1 MAVIAM
7 GVLAVSSSLAVTVAI
22 VLMYGCYGGIM
33 GSFPSLTSSIFGM
46 KHTGENYGFV
56 MFGIVFATFGAP
68 AISGLVSSKGYEMN
82 VVFGIGAVFAVI
94 AFVCLTLLG
103 RNLVQE
109 RKKTDISEK
118 EKCEPSLEN

>member
-1 MAVIAM
+1 
-7 GVLAVSSSLAVTVAI
+7 
-22 VLMYGCYGGIM
+22 
-33 GSFPSLTSSIFGM
+33 M

-94 AFVCLTLLG
+94 ALVCLTLLG
-103 RNLVQE
+103 RNLVKE
-109 RKKTDISEK
+109 HAEK
-118 EKCEPSLEN
+118 SAGVKDDTAQVSKPQAE

>member
-1 MAVIAM
+1 
-7 GVLAVSSSLAVTVAI
+7 
-22 VLMYGCYGGIM
+22 M
-33 GSFPSLTSSIFGM
+33 GSFPSLTSSVFGM

>member
-1 MAVIAM
+1 MANKTKLLSLVFGLTIC
-7 GVLAVSSSLAVTVAI
+7 LAL
-22 VLMYGCYGGIM
+22 
-33 GSFPSLTSSIFGM
+33 
-46 KHTGENYGFV
+46 

-103 RNLVQE
+103 RNLVKE
-109 RKKTDISEK
+109 HAEK
-118 EKCEPSLEN
+118 SAGVKNDTAQVSKPQAE

>member
-1 MAVIAM
+1 
-7 GVLAVSSSLAVTVAI
+7 
-22 VLMYGCYGGIM
+22 M

-82 VVFGIGAVFAVI
+82 VVFGIGAVFAVS

-118 EKCEPSLEN
+118 EKSLQSFLM

>member
-1 MAVIAM
+1 
-7 GVLAVSSSLAVTVAI
+7 
-22 VLMYGCYGGIM
+22 
-33 GSFPSLTSSIFGM
+33 M

-103 RNLVQE
+103 RNLV
-109 RKKTDISEK
+109 KSMPKTAGVKNDTAQVSKTQAE
-118 EKCEPSLEN
+118 

>member
-1 MAVIAM
+1 
-7 GVLAVSSSLAVTVAI
+7 
-22 VLMYGCYGGIM
+22 
-33 GSFPSLTSSIFGM
+33 M

-94 AFVCLTLLG
+94 AFCLLYTSQHG
-103 RNLVQE
+103 ENAY
-109 RKKTDISEK
+109 
-118 EKCEPSLEN
+118 PSFNGFD